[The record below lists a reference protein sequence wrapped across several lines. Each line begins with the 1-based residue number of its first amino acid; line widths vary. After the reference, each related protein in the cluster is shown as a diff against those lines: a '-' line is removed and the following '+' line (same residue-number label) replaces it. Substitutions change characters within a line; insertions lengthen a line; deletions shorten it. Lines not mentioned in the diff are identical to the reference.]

1 MSHRSSDKPLNKTMT
16 QFKLSRKEHAELE
29 WLISHPPDARLLC
42 RAQAVRWFVAGV
54 SVEEIA
60 QRLFVSRQSVYNW
73 LERFQERAP
82 LALSV
87 RLADGARSGRP
98 RTAHGIID
106 PLIAEV
112 VETDPRELGYRAT
125 IWTAPL
131 LQAYLSEKHQI
142 VVSSKS
148 VAFAITRLQLRW
160 KRPRHRLALRPDTWR
175 QAKGG
180 SNAGLSGASGQCS

>member
-1 MSHRSSDKPLNKTMT
+1 MT
-16 QFKLSRKEHAELE
+16 HFKLSRKEHTELE
-29 WLISHPPDARLLC
+29 WLSGHTHDARLLC
-42 RAQAVRWFVAGV
+42 RVQAVLWFVAGL
-54 SVEEIA
+54 SVDEIA

-73 LERFQERAP
+73 LERFQQRAE
-82 LALSV
+82 LSLSA
-87 RLADGARSGRP
+87 RLADGTRSGRP

-131 LQAYLSEKHQI
+131 LQSYLHEEHQI
-142 VVSSKS
+142 IVSSKS
-148 VAFAITRLQLRW
+148 VSFAIARLQMRW
-160 KRPRHRLALRPDTWR
+160 KRPRHRLALRPQTWR

-180 SNAGLSGASGQCS
+180 